1 MKLTFVYLCL
11 VLIGAG
17 SAAAQLNRH
26 ATNFSSCCTKTVT
39 DKAYIT
45 IISTVIRTKPTT
57 VNKVTTATVT
67 STQPTAVSKVS
78 TSTKYT
84 KTVTT
89 TKPTTVI
96 KASITTNTKTDYVKP
111 IWFQQL
117 VKLSS
122 VFNYNNK
129 NKPYPCNQR

>member
-26 ATNFSSCCTKTVT
+26 ATNFSSVFEAISIAPATSAATKTVT

-89 TKPTTVI
+89 TKPTTVS

-111 IWFQQL
+111 IC
-117 VKLSS
+117 LS
-122 VFNYNNK
+122 
-129 NKPYPCNQR
+129 